1 MEKSIKKE
9 NLKKNNKKNS
19 QKIKKEVLSGIN
31 SFFKE
36 YRENLENRDFLLICK
51 NDDIQKEIFVRFL
64 KKNFLH
70 LTGINRSLS
79 SFDIYKKL
87 ENKTLRAEDITLGK
101 FTEKKL
107 QVCKEMMRIFKEKSK
122 IGTYDP
128 NNSYQKNLSIDKGM
142 ALSIP
147 NSDMVLGIR
156 FIGGRYTVPVS
167 LLQQKLEN
175 ISYKDTITEIVC
187 MFEKNIKEEKYT
199 KIVYTTVEIETLINN
214 NKELEDLLASEL
226 LETIYCKNK

>member
-1 MEKSIKKE
+1 
-9 NLKKNNKKNS
+9 
-19 QKIKKEVLSGIN
+19 
-31 SFFKE
+31 
-36 YRENLENRDFLLICK
+36 
-51 NDDIQKEIFVRFL
+51 
-64 KKNFLH
+64 
-70 LTGINRSLS
+70 
-79 SFDIYKKL
+79 
-87 ENKTLRAEDITLGK
+87 
-101 FTEKKL
+101 
-107 QVCKEMMRIFKEKSK
+107 
-122 IGTYDP
+122 
-128 NNSYQKNLSIDKGM
+128 M

-175 ISYKDTITEIVC
+175 ISYKDTITDIVC

-226 LETIYCKNK
+226 LEKINKKLV